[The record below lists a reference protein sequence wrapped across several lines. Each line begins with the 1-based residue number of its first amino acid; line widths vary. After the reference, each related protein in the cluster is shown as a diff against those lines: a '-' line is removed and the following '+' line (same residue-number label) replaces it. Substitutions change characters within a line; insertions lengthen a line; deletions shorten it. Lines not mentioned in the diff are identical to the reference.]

1 MQKIGVL
8 AVIRGS
14 AILAAALMLT
24 ICFAARS
31 EAIVGD
37 VTFTGLPP
45 NESFT
50 LTDDKGN
57 TVGEGK
63 ASDQGIAVVPL
74 TRRNLPAGGYTA
86 TTRGQSRRIQLR
98 DGANTISLA
107 GLVPPAIAL
116 LHSLQFYTGARWFDG
131 ALPLN
136 GSAYI
141 RGEYTAPGFFTDVFS
156 LNPFYSFWVIPALNV
171 ARHKPYDHNGQ
182 FQDRI
187 ADAMT
192 LGFILGLKH
201 TSDLAK
207 WGWTLGS
214 ARLLANFNLGL
225 GWTYMSFDMKRL
237 ANPEPQFTNAKSFQ
251 DSDSAFRWEFGF
263 GIEALWPNGFSLGL
277 QKTNGFSALDV
288 LNGSRTVRADG
299 SVGVKIGYRFSGIPD
314 VF

>member
-1 MQKIGVL
+1 MEIFMKRNRGLPIVAAIMFMSLVL
-8 AVIRGS
+8 APMQ
-14 AILAAALMLT
+14 A
-24 ICFAARS
+24 FAV
-31 EAIVGD
+31 VGD

-50 LTDDKGN
+50 LTNDKGE

-63 ASDQGIAVVPL
+63 ASDRGIAVVPL
-74 TRRNLPAGGYTA
+74 TRRNLPAGSYTA
-86 TTRGQSRRIQLR
+86 TARGNSRRIQLQ

-107 GLVPPAIAL
+107 GLVPPALAL
-116 LHSLQFYTGARWFDG
+116 LHSLQFYTGVRWFDG

-171 ARHKPYDHNGQ
+171 ARHKPYDHDGK

-187 ADAMT
+187 NDAMT

-207 WGWTLGS
+207 WGWSLGT
-214 ARLLANFNLGL
+214 ARLLASFNLGL
-225 GWTYMSFDMKRL
+225 GYTYMVFDMERL
-237 ANPEPQFTNAKSFQ
+237 KTPKPEFTNANSFQ
-251 DSDSAFRWEFGF
+251 SSDSAFRWEFGF
-263 GIEALWPNGFSLGL
+263 GLEALWPNGFSLGL

-299 SVGVKIGYRFSGIPD
+299 SVGVKLGYRFSGIPD
-314 VF
+314 PF

>member
-1 MQKIGVL
+1 MKRNRGLPLVAAITLMSLLLAPMQAL
-8 AVIRGS
+8 AV
-14 AILAAALMLT
+14 
-24 ICFAARS
+24 
-31 EAIVGD
+31 VGD

-45 NESFT
+45 NETFT

-86 TTRGQSRRIQLR
+86 TARGQSRRIQLR

-156 LNPFYSFWVIPALNV
+156 LNPFYSFWIIPALNV

-225 GWTYMSFDMKRL
+225 GWTYMSFDMKLRL
-237 ANPEPQFTNAKSFQ
+237 LRSV
-251 DSDSAFRWEFGF
+251 
-263 GIEALWPNGFSLGL
+263 
-277 QKTNGFSALDV
+277 V
-288 LNGSRTVRADG
+288 LVQ
-299 SVGVKIGYRFSGIPD
+299 
-314 VF
+314 